1 MRRTALL
8 RLVVVVPVIGFAG
21 ACRTAS
27 LPQPVVMSTRP
38 LPPGQA
44 KKQVTPAT
52 AVVVSR
58 EVLVKHGFT
67 IVRVEQVGPAQVI
80 YYRSGNHG
88 RGRGQGKL
96 EKMVVRPS
104 GTVVV
109 FETTPAPVLA
119 DIKIRLGL

>member
-1 MRRTALL
+1 MRRTALP
-8 RLVVVVPVIGFAG
+8 RFAVTLG
-21 ACRTAS
+21 VLALAAACRTVA
-27 LPQPVVMSTRP
+27 PPPRVITTAKGP
-38 LPPGQA
+38 PPGQA
-44 KKQVTPAT
+44 KKQVTPAG

-67 IVRVEQVGPAQVI
+67 VVRVEQVGATQVI
-80 YYRSGNHG
+80 YYRSGNNG
-88 RGRGQGKL
+88 RGRCHGKL

>member
-1 MRRTALL
+1 MRRTALP
-8 RLVVVVPVIGFAG
+8 RLTVTLGVLALATACSAAPPPRVIA
-21 ACRTAS
+21 TAKA
-27 LPQPVVMSTRP
+27 P
-38 LPPGQA
+38 PPGHA
-44 KKQVTPAT
+44 KKQVTPAS

-67 IVRVEQVGPAQVI
+67 VVRVEQVGPTQVI
-80 YYRSGNHG
+80 YYRSGNKG

-96 EKMVVRPS
+96 EKMIVRPS
-104 GTVVV
+104 GTVVI